1 MREFHESC
9 CSPCGEWFIPY
20 SRFRSDN
27 IVNDREQCLGDSMC
41 YFMIFGLVFALGGA
55 ITMYTF
61 FAVLFD
67 GSYFHDG
74 SAAGLYFG
82 AIMVVI
88 FETIWFWTAD
98 TKAKGAQHAARA
110 RLDSNAHSNSVRG
123 GNNNVNNN
131 NNNNNNNNINSGN
144 YVR

>member
-27 IVNDREQCLGDSMC
+27 IVNDREQCIGDAMC
-41 YFMIFGLVFALGGA
+41 YAMIFGLVLALGGA
-55 ITMYTF
+55 ISLYTF

-74 SAAGLYFG
+74 SAAGLYF
-82 AIMVVI
+82 AALIVVI
-88 FETIWFWTAD
+88 FETVWFWTAD
-98 TKAKGAQHAARA
+98 TNSKGQPVSQTSRR
-110 RLDSNAHSNSVRG
+110 RLDSNANSNSVRTG
-123 GNNNVNNN
+123 
-131 NNNNNNNNINSGN
+131 NNNINNGN
-144 YVR
+144 IR